1 MMNSKLKYLVPGR
14 CIIFIL
20 IYLLMSQITKEPVEH
35 FSKYWSLI
43 ATVVNI
49 FMILF
54 LIIVTKK
61 NGSSYGNLIH
71 YRKGSTVK
79 EIVGTVALIVVV
91 GMAGMYL
98 SGLICYG
105 KLPYM
110 PVMMIEPIALPL
122 ACINL
127 ILLPITTAF
136 AEEGVYLGCGVNQ
149 IKNRYLAVVIPAFFF
164 ALQHSFIPVLWSG
177 TYMTYRFLSFLPLT
191 IILCV
196 IYDKKRNPLPIMTGH
211 AVIDL
216 ATALQILATSAVPGL
231 YEKMMIG

>member
-1 MMNSKLKYLVPGR
+1 MNSKLKYLVPGR

-20 IYLLMSQITKEPVEH
+20 IYILMSQITKEPVEH
-35 FSKYWSLI
+35 FSKYWSLV
-43 ATVVNI
+43 ATGVNI
-49 FMILF
+49 FIIFF

-61 NGSSYGNLIH
+61 NGSSYGQLIH
-71 YRKGSTVK
+71 YRKGSTAK
-79 EIVGTVALIVVV
+79 EIVGTVVLIVVV

-110 PVMMIEPIALPL
+110 PTMMIEPIALPL

-127 ILLPITTAF
+127 ILLPATTAF

-164 ALQHSFIPVLWSG
+164 ALQHSFIPVLWDG
-177 TYMTYRFLSFLPLT
+177 TYMSYRFLSFLPLT

-196 IYDKKRNPLPIMTGH
+196 IYYKKRNPLPIMIGH

-216 ATALQILATSAVPGL
+216 ATAVQILATSAVPGL
-231 YEKMMIG
+231 YEKMIIG